1 LRAEDAPSP
10 ASPSQAGLRVQL
22 IEPMRRGKQHS
33 SQVHMTLQAS
43 FCNSNYVSELYI
55 LYLIIM
61 QVVGCGITVVAE
73 AVREM
78 EKLALSVV

>member
-1 LRAEDAPSP
+1 
-10 ASPSQAGLRVQL
+10 
-22 IEPMRRGKQHS
+22 
-33 SQVHMTLQAS
+33 MTLHAS
-43 FCNSNYVSELYI
+43 FCSSNYVSELYI